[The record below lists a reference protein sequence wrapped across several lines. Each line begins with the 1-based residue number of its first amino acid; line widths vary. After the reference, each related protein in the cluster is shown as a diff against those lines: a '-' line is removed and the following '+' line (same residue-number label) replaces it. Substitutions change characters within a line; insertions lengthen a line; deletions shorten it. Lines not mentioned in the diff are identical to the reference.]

1 MSKSRQKQP
10 ASSDELARITQRG
23 FEAVDEPFDAVR
35 RSIMRLESK
44 DDLRESEERLLFA
57 IKGIDI
63 RRPGFEALV
72 DDVKELARRV
82 NALENKT

>member
-1 MSKSRQKQP
+1 
-10 ASSDELARITQRG
+10 
-23 FEAVDEPFDAVR
+23 
-35 RSIMRLESK
+35 MRLESK